1 MFYIAYFNR
10 LPKLQVNKS
19 SEMYVLT
26 TISCFTFLTF
36 LYCEFFADFLQL
48 SRCKWP
54 TLETESFQK
63 EDELKAMVIAD
74 THLIGPIHGHWL
86 DRLYREWHMHR
97 SFQTSMR
104 LFEPDVVFVLGDLFD
119 EGDFVNSNDFEQ
131 YVERF
136 HRIFKTTGNVPI
148 ISAVGN
154 HDIGFH
160 YKMGRSFIK
169 RFAKHF
175 NNTGVEIHTMKGNHF
190 IMINSMAMQN
200 DGCGFC
206 NAALRDLNK
215 ISEKLKCLKNK
226 DSCKDNEILQR
237 HKTYNRPI
245 LMQHFP
251 TYRISDA
258 VCREH
263 DAPSIE
269 IFREN
274 WEVLSKES
282 TDLIGKLLTP
292 RVAFAGHT
300 HHYCLSINRFGIEEY
315 TVASF
320 SWRNKVEPSF
330 LLASFSGSSYAVS
343 KCNMLAQM
351 HVYNTYITV
360 TTILIATIIFQIY
373 RKFLITSKKA

>member
-1 MFYIAYFNR
+1 MYI
-10 LPKLQVNKS
+10 
-19 SEMYVLT
+19 LT
-26 TISCFTFLTF
+26 TISCITFLTF
-36 LYCEFFADFLQL
+36 LYCEFLADFLQL
-48 SRCKWP
+48 SLCQWP
-54 TLETESFQK
+54 TLGTKSLKK
-63 EDELKAMVIAD
+63 EIELRAMIIAD

-86 DRLYREWHMHR
+86 DRIYREWHMHR
-97 SFQTSMR
+97 SFQASMR
-104 LFEPDVVFVLGDLFD
+104 LFEPEVVFVLGDLFD
-119 EGDFVNSNDFEQ
+119 EGDIVTSRDFEQ

-136 HRIFKTTGNVPI
+136 HRIFKTPSNVPI

-160 YKMGRSFIK
+160 YKMDRSFIK
-169 RFAKHF
+169 RFSKHF
-175 NNTGVEIHTMKGNHF
+175 NNTGVEIYTIKGNHF

-206 NAALRDLNK
+206 NAALHDLNS

-226 DSCKDNEILQR
+226 DSCEDNEVLQK

-251 TYRISDA
+251 TYRKSDA

-269 IFREN
+269 FFREN
-274 WEVLSKES
+274 WEVLSRKS

-292 RVAFAGHT
+292 RVAFAGHS
-300 HHYCLSINRFGIEEY
+300 HHYCLNINRFGIEEY

-330 LLASFSGSSYAVS
+330 LLTSFSGSSYAVS
-343 KCNMLAQM
+343 KCKMLAQM
-351 HVYNTYITV
+351 HVYNTYIAA
-360 TTILIATIIFQIY
+360 TTILIATIIFQIS
-373 RKFLITSKKA
+373 RKFMSISKKA